1 MKNYCIT
8 LTFLALAALTPV
20 ALTGQTPMLW
30 DDWSLGFTLAPGMR
44 ITENNGEVF
53 SAEHEELYFVIMPV
67 EDAWADEEDLANAVI
82 FMMEEMEFERVT
94 DADEMEMNN
103 LYGYFIEGKSQGVN
117 AVVIA
122 LMDNASSHNFLVSL
136 VFTPA
141 TRNQAI
147 RLVESMY
154 AYD

>member
-30 DDWSLGFTLAPGMR
+30 DDWALGFTLAPGMR

-82 FMMEEMEFERVT
+82 LMMEEMEFERVT

-122 LMDNASSHNFLVSL
+122 LMDIGSSHNFLVSL

>member
-82 FMMEEMEFERVT
+82 LMMEEMEFERVT

-122 LMDNASSHNFLVSL
+122 LMDNASSNNFLVSL